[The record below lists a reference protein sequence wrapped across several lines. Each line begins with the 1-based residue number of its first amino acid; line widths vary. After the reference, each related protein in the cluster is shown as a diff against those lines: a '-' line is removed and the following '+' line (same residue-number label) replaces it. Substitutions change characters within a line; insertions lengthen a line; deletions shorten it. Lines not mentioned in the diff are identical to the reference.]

1 MNLLDRYLLAV
12 KKYLPWKRQDDI
24 LAELKAN
31 LESQLEEKES
41 DLGRPLTPSE
51 MQDWVKHLGPPM
63 VMAGRYQPQQ
73 YLIGPTIFPM
83 YWWVMRL
90 ALLWCLAIYS
100 VVKAVDVVANSP
112 TGSAVLN
119 AVLGAPW
126 VLLVTAAWITA
137 VFAAI
142 ELANNHSPAKFP
154 AKIVDHVDWSPGSL
168 PTADEAGCEG
178 KRPRSFAQA
187 VVEVV
192 FGCLALIWLLLIP
205 SHPYLLMGPGAGYLH
220 ASPYELAPVWI
231 SFFWCIVALNVVQ
244 VGWRLIHLMR
254 GAWQRSRALE
264 HITVKTIGLIATLVL
279 FTASHREWVLLK
291 HPAVDAARYGAQLN
305 SINHAIY
312 LGLLWVLAISAMV
325 WLWQIGQMGVDSYR
339 RRAMK

>member
-1 MNLLDRYLLAV
+1 
-12 KKYLPWKRQDDI
+12 
-24 LAELKAN
+24 
-31 LESQLEEKES
+31 
-41 DLGRPLTPSE
+41 
-51 MQDWVKHLGPPM
+51 
-63 VMAGRYQPQQ
+63 
-73 YLIGPTIFPM
+73 
-83 YWWVMRL
+83 
-90 ALLWCLAIYS
+90 
-100 VVKAVDVVANSP
+100 
-112 TGSAVLN
+112 
-119 AVLGAPW
+119 
-126 VLLVTAAWITA
+126 
-137 VFAAI
+137 
-142 ELANNHSPAKFP
+142 
-154 AKIVDHVDWSPGSL
+154 
-168 PTADEAGCEG
+168 
-178 KRPRSFAQA
+178 
-187 VVEVV
+187 
-192 FGCLALIWLLLIP
+192 
-205 SHPYLLMGPGAGYLH
+205 LMGPGAGYLH